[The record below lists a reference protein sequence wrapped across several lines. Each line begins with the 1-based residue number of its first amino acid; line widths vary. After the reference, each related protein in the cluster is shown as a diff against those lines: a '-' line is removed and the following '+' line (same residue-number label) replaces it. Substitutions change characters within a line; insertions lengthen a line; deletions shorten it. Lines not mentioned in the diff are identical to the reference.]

1 MIADYIKNKL
11 SKVMDDVVVDEIK
24 SKALQLNFVNNKIAK
39 TGTEESNII
48 SIFIAKDKKLTSTSL
63 KDINKKSADILIKKL
78 IKFIKK
84 AKPNNNYNGIAK
96 GPFKYSK
103 ITGYDKKLMN
113 INTVDYTQSAINEA
127 LENSKRASGV
137 LQIAESSRRLLTSNN
152 IEAED
157 KGTAAYFSIRA
168 LMNKEASGHEI
179 SCSRNLKEFNP
190 EKAGKKA
197 GEIAKKALNP
207 KEGPRGKFDVVFGQ
221 MAFANLIEQVADVS
235 SIFYVESGLS
245 FLANKMNKKLGN
257 FDLIDDGTLENGLA
271 TSRFDSEGVPTQR
284 NLIIKNGILKTYLH
298 NTSSAKR
305 HKVKT
310 TANAGL
316 ITPSPWNIVFDTK
329 KGNVFD
335 IKNGL
340 YITNVWYTR
349 FNSYHTGDF
358 STIPRDGIFLIK
370 NGEITDSI
378 KHIRITENILNLI
391 KNIALAD
398 KEVKQIKSW
407 ETETAVFTPKV
418 LVKNVNITKPV
429 I

>member
-179 SCSRNLKEFNP
+179 SC
-190 EKAGKKA
+190 
-197 GEIAKKALNP
+197 
-207 KEGPRGKFDVVFGQ
+207 
-221 MAFANLIEQVADVS
+221 
-235 SIFYVESGLS
+235 
-245 FLANKMNKKLGN
+245 
-257 FDLIDDGTLENGLA
+257 
-271 TSRFDSEGVPTQR
+271 
-284 NLIIKNGILKTYLH
+284 
-298 NTSSAKR
+298 
-305 HKVKT
+305 
-310 TANAGL
+310 
-316 ITPSPWNIVFDTK
+316 
-329 KGNVFD
+329 
-335 IKNGL
+335 
-340 YITNVWYTR
+340 
-349 FNSYHTGDF
+349 
-358 STIPRDGIFLIK
+358 
-370 NGEITDSI
+370 
-378 KHIRITENILNLI
+378 
-391 KNIALAD
+391 
-398 KEVKQIKSW
+398 
-407 ETETAVFTPKV
+407 
-418 LVKNVNITKPV
+418 
-429 I
+429 